1 MPKTVRFWLDRSSQN
16 FETLQE
22 VVDMLSIVQR
32 GSKESKQPLS
42 DLQTLRQFARERKNG
57 LEWCGPQE
65 KVRSVVML
73 LESIPGVKAKVI

>member
-22 VVDMLSIVQR
+22 VVDMLSIVRR

-42 DLQTLRQFARERKNG
+42 DLQTPRQFAREGRNG
-57 LEWCGPQE
+57 FEWCGPQD
-65 KVRSVVML
+65 KVPIIVKL